1 MMRKQ
6 WRNGGWIAPLSLA
19 ATAMLAAAAAPSVA
33 QQAQQDQ
40 QVGSASTGG
49 WLSGESVSETV
60 IGDRVVDA
68 GSQPAESAPAPGD
81 AQPLNGWS
89 GDEVAAP
96 GQFDDGS
103 AGGLPAFEDDL
114 AGGPHGDACGCPEC
128 AAAFEQPG
136 FMQVLHD
143 HLHGCWTLRA
153 DALLLWRNAPR
164 LRPIYSDYLPG
175 ITPNNYG
182 ATALDANQLE
192 STPAAGPRFSLFR
205 SNNCGEAIEATWF
218 RAANFRAQQAT
229 PASLGGCA
237 LTPPGVFGNTFT
249 GLDTATADLGSSLQ
263 SFEFN
268 RRWHALPNVVLLQG
282 FRWFEWNESLSLVD
296 HYGGSVEP
304 ALMQDIFNNTCI
316 NSLYGYQLGTDIRLW
331 DRGGWFRLDGLLK
344 GGAYYNNAVQK
355 SQYVYDTGVGPGLKG
370 LRVQGDGAAFVGEL
384 GLTTTVPLSKHFDLR
399 AGYMALWLEGLAQPT
414 NQLSGQ
420 TIPSGIS
427 PVSGTIDLTGGT
439 VVQGVSLGVEGR
451 W

>member
-1 MMRKQ
+1 MMRLQ
-6 WRNGGWIAPLSLA
+6 WRNGGFVAPFTLA
-19 ATAMLAAAAAPSVA
+19 ATVLVA
-33 QQAQQDQ
+33 LGGVRASAW
-40 QVGSASTGG
+40 QVGSGSAGG
-49 WLSGESVSETV
+49 WLAGEVVSETV
-60 IGDRVVDA
+60 VGDRAFAAADAGEGSVIQRDAVPAGPLPVDDPALDA
-68 GSQPAESAPAPGD
+68 GSAVPGD
-81 AQPLNGWS
+81 LPILPEGI
-89 GDEVAAP
+89 
-96 GQFDDGS
+96 DG
-103 AGGLPAFEDDL
+103 G
-114 AGGPHGDACGCPEC
+114 HGMDCGCPEC
-128 AAAFEQPG
+128 AACEQPG

-164 LRPIYSDYLPG
+164 LRPIYSQYMPG
-175 ITPNNYG
+175 VTPNGYG

-218 RAANFRAQQAT
+218 RAANFRSLEAT
-229 PASLGGCA
+229 PPSIAGYA

-296 HYGGSVEP
+296 HYGGVVPP
-304 ALMQDIFNNTCI
+304 APMMDVFNNSCI

-331 DRGGWFRLDGLLK
+331 DRGGWLRVDGLLK

-355 SQYVYDTGVGPGLKG
+355 SQYVFDAGTGPALKG

-384 GLTTTVPLSKHFDLR
+384 GLTTTVPLTKHFDLR
-399 AGYMALWLEGLAQPT
+399 CGYMALWLEGLAQPT
-414 NQLSGQ
+414 NQLAGQ
-420 TIPSGIS
+420 TIASGIS

>member
-1 MMRKQ
+1 MMRMQ

-19 ATAMLAAAAAPSVA
+19 ATAMLGLAGAPAAA
-33 QQAQQDQ
+33 QQAGA
-40 QVGSASTGG
+40 VAAGG
-49 WLSGESVSETV
+49 WLAGERVSETV

-68 GSQPAESAPAPGD
+68 GAIPADGGQAPADGVPGATPVNDWAADSAVPGHLDGTSADGQLPVYDD
-81 AQPLNGWS
+81 A
-89 GDEVAAP
+89 A
-96 GQFDDGS
+96 
-103 AGGLPAFEDDL
+103 AGGE
-114 AGGPHGDACGCPEC
+114 HGAACGCPEC
-128 AAAFEQPG
+128 LAAFEQPG

-164 LRPIYSDYLPG
+164 SRPIYSDYLPG
-175 ITPNNYG
+175 VTPNGYG

-205 SNNCGEAIEATWF
+205 SNNCGEALEATWF
-218 RAANFRAQQAT
+218 RAANFRALQAT
-229 PASLGGCA
+229 PASIAGYA

-296 HYGGSVEP
+296 HYGGVVPP
-304 ALMQDIFNNTCI
+304 APMQDIFNTTCI

-331 DRGGWFRLDGLLK
+331 DRGGFLRVDGLLK

-355 SQYVYDTGVGPGLKG
+355 SQHVFDTGTGPGLKG

-384 GLTTTVPLSKHFDLR
+384 GLNTTVPLTQHFDLR
-399 AGYMALWLEGLAQPT
+399 MGYMALWLEGLAQPT

>member
-1 MMRKQ
+1 MMRLH
-6 WRNGGWIAPLSLA
+6 WHNGGWIAPLSLA
-19 ATAMLAAAAAPSVA
+19 AAAMLAAT
-33 QQAQQDQ
+33 
-40 QVGSASTGG
+40 GSPAWSQSGDTGAGGG
-49 WLSGESVSETV
+49 WLSGDVVSETV
-60 IGDRVVDA
+60 VGDRAVAEIPATVD
-68 GSQPAESAPAPGD
+68 GGAPAPAPFAQGGTEGPYDDTEAGVPSLPDGLGID
-81 AQPLNGWS
+81 A
-89 GDEVAAP
+89 
-96 GQFDDGS
+96 
-103 AGGLPAFEDDL
+103 
-114 AGGPHGDACGCPEC
+114 HGEACGCPEC

-143 HLHGCWTLRA
+143 HLHGCWTFRA
-153 DALLLWRNAPR
+153 DGLLLWRNAPR
-164 LRPIYSDYLPG
+164 LRPIYSQYLPG
-175 ITPNNYG
+175 VTPNGYG

-218 RAANFRAQQAT
+218 RAANFRSLEAT
-229 PASLGGCA
+229 PPSNGGYA

-268 RRWHALPNVVLLQG
+268 RRWHAMKNVVLLQG

-296 HYGGSVEP
+296 HYGGVVPP
-304 ALMQDIFNNTCI
+304 APMMDVFNNTCI

-331 DRGGWFRLDGLLK
+331 DRGGWLRVDGLLK
-344 GGAYYNNAVQK
+344 GGAYDNNAVQK
-355 SQYVYDTGVGPGLKG
+355 SQYVFDSGVGPGLKG

-384 GLTTTVPLSKHFDLR
+384 GMTATIPLNCHFDLR
-399 AGYMALWLEGLAQPT
+399 LGYMGLWLEGLAQPT
-414 NQLSGQ
+414 NQLTGQ
-420 TIPSGIS
+420 TIASGIS
-427 PVSGTIDLTGGT
+427 PTAGTIDLTGGT